1 MRNPNKNSKTNPLN
15 HTVLP
20 QKANNHT
27 QSYKQQTNS
36 NKWLMFRRNPKFW
49 IQITSR
55 NKMQLVLRTWEIITI
70 DAASF
75 QILQSQEP
83 SRIEIKKNIEQLLN
97 RYELNSTSFQN
108 ETFRI
113 VKLNNNW
120 SLRSCK
126 EKKKK
131 KKVMAVVVGKSNCK
145 IMKWT
150 CVTVSF
156 FFCFFS
162 LISLPKENSFLVL
175 FLVAFLKKQKVSLC
189 WCFLFKCSLWSIER
203 KKDAAVGPLL

>member
-36 NKWLMFRRNPKFW
+36 NKWLRFRRNPKFW

-55 NKMQLVLRTWEIITI
+55 NKMQLVLRTWEIITV

-83 SRIEIKKNIEQLLN
+83 SRIEIKKKN
-97 RYELNSTSFQN
+97 RITLKS
-108 ETFRI
+108 I
-113 VKLNNNW
+113 WIKLNKLSKRNVSNCQIKQQ
-120 SLRSCK
+120 LK
-126 EKKKK
+126 PEILEGKEEKKKLWLLLLGNQI
-131 KKVMAVVVGKSNCK
+131 VRLWNGRAWGWV
-145 IMKWT
+145 
-150 CVTVSF
+150 F
-156 FFCFFS
+156 FFFFS
-162 LISLPKENSFLVL
+162 
-175 FLVAFLKKQKVSLC
+175 
-189 WCFLFKCSLWSIER
+189 
-203 KKDAAVGPLL
+203 

>member
-1 MRNPNKNSKTNPLN
+1 MLASTYNINFKIFFFGYQIKYNSRKKKMRNPNKNSKTNPLN

-55 NKMQLVLRTWEIITI
+55 NKMQLVLRTWEIITV

-120 SLRSCK
+120 SLRTCK

-131 KKVMAVVVGKSNCK
+131 KSYGC
-145 IMKWT
+145 
-150 CVTVSF
+150 C
-156 FFCFFS
+156 
-162 LISLPKENSFLVL
+162 
-175 FLVAFLKKQKVSLC
+175 C
-189 WCFLFKCSLWSIER
+189 WEIKL
-203 KKDAAVGPLL
+203 

>member
-36 NKWLMFRRNPKFW
+36 NKWLKFRRNPKFW

-55 NKMQLVLRTWEIITI
+55 NKMQLVLRTWEIITV

-83 SRIEIKKNIEQLLN
+83 SRIEIKKK
-97 RYELNSTSFQN
+97 Y
-108 ETFRI
+108 RI
-113 VKLNNNW
+113 TLKSIWIKLNKLSKRNVSNCQIKQQ
-120 SLRSCK
+120 LTPEILEGK
-126 EKKKK
+126 EGK

-150 CVTVSF
+150 CVTVSLF
-156 FFCFFS
+156 FFFFPNFS
-162 LISLPKENSFLVL
+162 PKRKSVFGFVL
-175 FLVAFLKKQKVSLC
+175 LVAFLKKQKVSLC
-189 WCFLFKCSLWSIER
+189 WCFLFKCSLRSVER